1 MNALV
6 GKSLQDG
13 KYILEQPL
21 GQGGFGIT
29 FKAVHRDLGQTVVIK
44 TLTPASHQIPQFT
57 ELERRFR
64 DEARRLALCVHPNI
78 VRVNDFFTE
87 EGIPYLV
94 MDYIPGQTLE
104 EVVFPDHP
112 LPEAIAIHYIRQIG
126 AALQVVHQNGLLHRD
141 VKPQNIILRQST
153 QEVVLIDF
161 GIAREFTP
169 GTTQTHTS
177 LVSVGYAP
185 IEQYMSQEKRTPATD
200 VYGLAA
206 TLYALLTATVPIASI
221 LRTRQTLPAPRELQP
236 QISPAVSQAVLRGMA
251 VEVQYRP
258 ATVAEWLTLLPNLSS
273 IGAVAGVNGAIPNP
287 DIPPSPTTAATVA
300 VAPRPANRAVPTPGA
315 ATVGPAKRTVG
326 TPAKTA
332 AAIPPVQ
339 KPQRSNRMAPL
350 LLVGVAIA
358 AAIVGGVSAIIMR
371 SPQTAQAP
379 EPTLTETPIDFSP
392 PEPTQPSLTPE
403 ASPSPEPE
411 PEPEPE
417 PPVAETPE
425 PSPEPLPSQSQQG
438 TAAALSDRSVPG
450 FGTGTSVAE
459 VQDLLGAPTRSR
471 DGYWPNTRSDLY
483 ELVPNQVTLAY
494 IYDKS
499 NERIRQ
505 TEASF
510 AQSVDPLIMRVTL
523 NGMLNGSSSEEIE
536 QALGQIRDR
545 QRDSYSFTSG
555 NLEGVIERNDSDRIY
570 IGIWEEDL
578 H

>member
-1 MNALV
+1 MSALV
-6 GKSLQDG
+6 GKSLQGG

-29 FKAVHRDLGQTVVIK
+29 FKAVHRDLQQTVVIK
-44 TLTPASHQIPQFT
+44 TLTPASHQMPQFA

-87 EGIPYLV
+87 DGIPYLV

-126 AALQVVHQNGLLHRD
+126 AALEVVHQNGLLHRD
-141 VKPQNIILRQST
+141 VKPQNIILRQGT

-258 ATVAEWLTLLPNLSS
+258 ATIAEWLTLLPNSS
-273 IGAVAGVNGAIPNP
+273 SVGTVAGTSGAIPNP
-287 DIPPSPTTAATVA
+287 VSPSLTTAATVA
-300 VAPRPANRAVPTPGA
+300 VAPRHANRTVPPTPGA
-315 ATVGPAKRTVG
+315 AKNKRTVGRTVG

-332 AAIPPVQ
+332 AVIPPAQ
-339 KPQRSNRMAPL
+339 RPQRSNRMAPL

-358 AAIVGGVSAIIMR
+358 AAIVGAVSAIMTR

-379 EPTLTETPIDFSP
+379 QPTPTETPIDFSP
-392 PEPTQPSLTPE
+392 PEPTEPSPTPE
-403 ASPSPEPE
+403 ASPEPE

-425 PSPEPLPSQSQQG
+425 PSPEPEPPQNQQSTT
-438 TAAALSDRSVPG
+438 TAPLNRSVPG
-450 FGTGTSVAE
+450 FATGTSAAE
-459 VQDLLGAPTRSR
+459 VQDTLGSPTRSR

-499 NERIRQ
+499 SDRVRQ

-523 NGMLNGSSSEEIE
+523 NGMLNGRSSEEIE
-536 QALGQIRDR
+536 QALGEIRDR
-545 QRDSYSFTSG
+545 QRNSYSFTSG

-570 IGIWEEDL
+570 IGVWEEDL

>member
-1 MNALV
+1 MNTLV

-44 TLTPASHQIPQFT
+44 TLNPSSPQHPQFAQ
-57 ELERRFR
+57 LEQRFR

-78 VRVNDFFTE
+78 VRVNDFFSE

-104 EVVFPDHP
+104 EVVFPSQP
-112 LPEAIAIHYIRQIG
+112 LPEAIAIHYIRQVG

-141 VKPQNIILRQST
+141 VKPQNIILRQGT

-236 QISPAVSQAVLRGMA
+236 QLSPAVNQAVLRGMA

-258 ATVAEWLTLLPNLSS
+258 TTVAEWLALLPNPTS
-273 IGAVAGVNGAIPNP
+273 AGTTEAGNGTIPRP
-287 DIPPSPTTAATVA
+287 VLPPTPSPTTAATVA
-300 VAPRPANRAVPTPGA
+300 VAPRYARPAA
-315 ATVGPAKRTVG
+315 PASGKPVSRQPVG
-326 TPAKTA
+326 TSAKTA
-332 AAIPPVQ
+332 AAIPPVTRL
-339 KPQRSNRMAPL
+339 PQRSNRMAPW

-358 AAIVGGVSAIIMR
+358 AAIIGGVSAIWMR

-379 EPTLTETPIDFSP
+379 EPTPTETPEGILVS
-392 PEPTQPSLTPE
+392 PEPVEPSPTPE
-403 ASPSPEPE
+403 ASPIPEPE
-411 PEPEPE
+411 PEPD

-425 PSPEPLPSQSQQG
+425 PSPEPSSPRNQPDN
-438 TAAALSDRSVPG
+438 AAPLNRSIPG
-450 FGTGTSVAE
+450 FATGTSAAE
-459 VQDLLGAPTRSR
+459 VQDLLGEPTRSR

-494 IYDKS
+494 IYDRS
-499 NERIRQ
+499 SDRVRQ

-510 AQSVDPLIMRVTL
+510 AQSVDPLVMRVTL
-523 NGMLNGSSSEEIE
+523 NGMLNGRSTEAIE
-536 QALGQIRDR
+536 NALRQVRDR
-545 QRDSYSFTSG
+545 QRNSYSFTSG
-555 NLEGVIERNDSDRIY
+555 NLEGLIERNDSDRIY

>member
-1 MNALV
+1 MNMLV
-6 GKSLQDG
+6 GKSLQGG

-44 TLTPASHQIPQFT
+44 TLNPASHQHPQFAQ
-57 ELERRFR
+57 LERRFR
-64 DEARRLALCVHPNI
+64 DEARRLALCVHANI
-78 VRVNDFFTE
+78 VRVNDFFIE
-87 EGIPYLV
+87 EGIPYMV

-104 EVVFPDHP
+104 EVVFPSQP
-112 LPEAIAIHYIRQIG
+112 LPEAIAIHYIRQVG
-126 AALQVVHQNGLLHRD
+126 AALQIVHQNGLLHRD
-141 VKPQNIILRQST
+141 VKPQNIILRQGT

-185 IEQYMSQEKRTPATD
+185 IEQYMSQEKRTTATD

-206 TLYALLTATVPIASI
+206 TLYALLTATVPVASI
-221 LRTRQTLPAPRELQP
+221 LRTRQTMPAPRELQP
-236 QISPAVSQAVLRGMA
+236 QLSPAVNQSVLRGMA

-258 ATVAEWLTLLPNLSS
+258 ATVAEWLALLPATS
-273 IGAVAGVNGAIPNP
+273 AGTAAAPNGAIPSP
-287 DIPPSPTTAATVA
+287 VLPPAPTTAATVA
-300 VAPRPANRAVPTPGA
+300 VAPRHARPAA
-315 ATVGPAKRTVG
+315 PAFAKPASRQTAG
-326 TPAKTA
+326 TAAKTA
-332 AAIPPVQ
+332 AAIPSGARS
-339 KPQRSNRMAPL
+339 PQRSNRMAPL

-358 AAIVGGVSAIIMR
+358 AAIVGGVSAIWVR
-371 SPQTAQAP
+371 SPQTALAP
-379 EPTLTETPIDFSP
+379 EPSPTETPTEILP
-392 PEPTQPSLTPE
+392 LPEPVEPSPTPE
-403 ASPSPEPE
+403 ASPALEPE
-411 PEPEPE
+411 PEPELELPT
-417 PPVAETPE
+417 AETPA
-425 PSPEPLPSQSQQG
+425 PSPETPPRQQDTATAPLN
-438 TAAALSDRSVPG
+438 RSIPG
-450 FGTGTSVAE
+450 FATGTSAAE
-459 VQDLLGAPTRSR
+459 VQDLLGGPTRSR

-494 IYDKS
+494 IYDRS
-499 NERIRQ
+499 TDRVRQ

-510 AQSVDPLIMRVTL
+510 AQSVDPLVMRVTL
-523 NGMLNGSSSEEIE
+523 NGMLNGRSTEAIE

-545 QRDSYSFTSG
+545 QRNSYSFTSG

>member
-6 GKSLQDG
+6 GKSLQGG

-44 TLTPASHQIPQFT
+44 TLTPASYQHPQFA

-78 VRVNDFFTE
+78 VRVNDFFVE
-87 EGIPYLV
+87 ANIPYLV

-141 VKPQNIILRQST
+141 IKPQNIILRQGT

-221 LRTRQTLPAPRELQP
+221 LRTRQTLLAPRELQP
-236 QISPAVSQAVLRGMA
+236 QISPAVNQAVLRGMA

-258 ATVAEWLTLLPNLSS
+258 ATVAEWLTLLPSAS
-273 IGAVAGVNGAIPNP
+273 VETTEGSNGAISNPN
-287 DIPPSPTTAATVA
+287 IPPSPTTAATVA
-300 VAPRPANRAVPTPGA
+300 VAPRYANHAGLTPGQSTVKKTI
-315 ATVGPAKRTVG
+315 ATPG
-326 TPAKTA
+326 TSVKTA
-332 AAIPPVQ
+332 AAIPPARS
-339 KPQRSNRMAPL
+339 PQRPNRMAPL

-358 AAIVGGVSAIIMR
+358 AAIIGGVSAMLMR

-379 EPTLTETPIDFSP
+379 EPTPTETPAETLPSVEPIEPSP
-392 PEPTQPSLTPE
+392 TPE
-403 ASPSPEPE
+403 VSPSPGS
-411 PEPEPE
+411 EPEPE
-417 PPVAETPE
+417 PPIAETPE
-425 PSPEPLPSQSQQG
+425 PSPEPEPPQSQPD
-438 TAAALSDRSVPG
+438 TAIAPLNRSIPG
-450 FGTGTSVAE
+450 FGTGISAAE
-459 VQDLLGAPTRSR
+459 VQDALGAPTRSR

-499 NERIRQ
+499 SDRIRQ

-510 AQSVDPLIMRVTL
+510 AQSVDPLVMRVAL
-523 NGMLNGSSSEEIE
+523 NGMLNGRSTEEIE
-536 QALGQIRDR
+536 QALGEIRDR
-545 QRDSYSFTSG
+545 QRNSYSFTSG
-555 NLEGVIERNDSDRIY
+555 NLEGLIERNESDRIY